1 MYPRPNPGVSSTK
14 SQREITLLRDAIR
27 YLGSAF
33 SAPMASWLD
42 DLGLN
47 ELEHIKDG
55 ASAFAQELH
64 PINSAEDFISFVVA
78 LNLYPPGTPLRA
90 ERIAGEMPA
99 GLSAP
104 AVRYLLSKLPIVDR
118 LASQLRD
125 DPSRKT
131 VRLVPDVEHCVAC
144 GLAGEAVP
152 LVVKRAD
159 KCSSPTVYAEHGRLK
174 GELNGLSCPRC
185 SAWHSMSYAEGGTRI
200 PAGKQVPY
208 PGATASSRRWIQ
220 LSQSTVFENSLLDR
234 LSAQMVH
241 SHTGFETFCHEW
253 AMRCGESKD
262 LAHTMRRRLGH
273 TWLAW
278 SLLRWRDENASR
290 AGEPLPFEPL
300 GFTSDEQLDATLLE
314 QCQGRDAGVAASSPS
329 ACCPASP
336 HFGRESTRRAASSR
350 CLAAVRATATSSMD
364 TINIGASAVPTGTR
378 ALSIWASTER
388 RLWAVLACPS
398 LDRAS
403 VYVAVPLRRVAPT
416 KPRSWSRAIN
426 RRSLSTCPRAKGS
439 QPRSISA

>member
-1 MYPRPNPGVSSTK
+1 
-14 SQREITLLRDAIR
+14 
-27 YLGSAF
+27 
-33 SAPMASWLD
+33 
-42 DLGLN
+42 
-47 ELEHIKDG
+47 
-55 ASAFAQELH
+55 
-64 PINSAEDFISFVVA
+64 
-78 LNLYPPGTPLRA
+78 
-90 ERIAGEMPA
+90 
-99 GLSAP
+99 
-104 AVRYLLSKLPIVDR
+104 
-118 LASQLRD
+118 
-125 DPSRKT
+125 
-131 VRLVPDVEHCVAC
+131 
-144 GLAGEAVP
+144 
-152 LVVKRAD
+152 
-159 KCSSPTVYAEHGRLK
+159 
-174 GELNGLSCPRC
+174 
-185 SAWHSMSYAEGGTRI
+185 
-200 PAGKQVPY
+200 
-208 PGATASSRRWIQ
+208 
-220 LSQSTVFENSLLDR
+220 
-234 LSAQMVH
+234 
-241 SHTGFETFCHEW
+241 
-253 AMRCGESKD
+253 
-262 LAHTMRRRLGH
+262 MRRRLGH

-426 RRSLSTCPRAKGS
+426 RRSLSTCPRAKGQS
-439 QPRSISA
+439 PPRKATTGCATGVHQRLPCLRALRRRGDL